1 MVSVVFSNLNG
12 CMAPGGWPS
21 TVQILLSQLQ
31 LAAELRS
38 INSHL
43 YVSWNVSDKGAG
55 RTSVPELDWREK
67 K

>member
-1 MVSVVFSNLNG
+1 MLSVVFSNLND
-12 CMAPGGWPS
+12 CMVPGGWPS
-21 TVQILLSQLQ
+21 TVRILLSQLQ

-43 YVSWNVSDKGAG
+43 YVNQHVSDKGAG
-55 RTSVPELDWREK
+55 RVSVPELDWKEK